1 MVTLTVISKAIN
13 NEVKQFD
20 PDQSLLKSE
29 RILDKFDKEESL
41 DLSMNLNIQPSIST
55 NQDSENKKSEVK
67 SDEK

>member
-1 MVTLTVISKAIN
+1 MVTLTVISKAIS

-20 PDQSLLKSE
+20 PDQLLLKSE

-41 DLSMNLNIQPSIST
+41 DLSMNLNIQPSISA

>member
-1 MVTLTVISKAIN
+1 MVTLTVISKAIS

-20 PDQSLLKSE
+20 PDQLLLKSE

-41 DLSMNLNIQPSIST
+41 DLSMNLNIQPSISE
-55 NQDSENKKSEVK
+55 NQDSENKKSRVK